1 MMTIDIVYRC
11 WLAEAEET
19 TFEIQLD
26 PDTLRRVGPL
36 PDFLPDWTEL
46 AFKRCPNCRLAVE
59 THAHC
64 PLAVELVDIVPR
76 FDRLLSYDRIEA
88 EVVTAE
94 RTIRVEAPVQRVLS
108 SLLGLLFAVSACPW
122 TTFFKPLARYHLPL
136 ATTEETMWRVFST
149 FLLGCHFETQA
160 GSKERA
166 DFNDLAGMYANV
178 QLVNKHFADRLRA
191 ACQQDSVI
199 NAIILLDM
207 FAKSVPFAIEDAL
220 DEIQP
225 LIVPFFQPASW
236 RTAVHS
242 E

>member
-1 MMTIDIVYRC
+1 MTIDIVYRC
-11 WLAEAEET
+11 WLTEQEET

-26 PDTLRRVGPL
+26 ADSLRRVGPSPDSL
-36 PDFLPDWTEL
+36 PAWTEL
-46 AFKRCPNCRLAVE
+46 GFKRCPNCHLATE
-59 THAHC
+59 THSHC
-64 PLAVELVDIVPR
+64 PLAVELVEIVPR

-88 EVVTAE
+88 EVITSE

-108 SLLGLLFAVSACPW
+108 SLMGLLFAVSACPW

-149 FLLGCHFETQA
+149 FLLGRHFQAQA
-160 GSKERA
+160 GHSACAE
-166 DFNDLAGMYANV
+166 FEDLAAMYANV
-178 QLVNKHFADRLRA
+178 QMVNKTFAERLRV

-199 NAIILLDM
+199 NALILLDM

-225 LIVPFFQPASW
+225 LIVPFFQPTAW
-236 RTAVHS
+236 RTGRLS
-242 E
+242 D